1 MCPTPFPA
9 PLAPHPTGLSEGPR
23 RALATREM
31 ETTSR
36 TVAGGHWGASAAWA
50 GGDFLGVE
58 AAEGRADPRAA
69 SDGELLWSS
78 DSEGSSGWDGS
89 SFSSGSS
96 AAGGAPAAAAPR
108 PAVAGHVAGMEG
120 VLERLIKK
128 DGREIRWK
136 PEMHVCLPESR
147 TLRFWP
153 WQQHGWEAQPR
164 EAFFIDLGSVS
175 SVDPVGAREFQ
186 VVYEGRRRVL
196 HLRAAEPQ
204 LAQEWV
210 SALRRTASIRAPRR
224 HPEGE
229 GFGEAAPIGRSSS
242 PPDEY
247 DRRLERFHSEL
258 ETIRDRDQRRSARR
272 SAASQRASEVR
283 TRSTVVVV
291 GMEAFPRERVS
302 ARCLVV
308 RMQHGAWW
316 KLRS

>member
-1 MCPTPFPA
+1 M
-9 PLAPHPTGLSEGPR
+9 
-23 RALATREM
+23 
-31 ETTSR
+31 
-36 TVAGGHWGASAAWA
+36 
-50 GGDFLGVE
+50 
-58 AAEGRADPRAA
+58 
-69 SDGELLWSS
+69 
-78 DSEGSSGWDGS
+78 
-89 SFSSGSS
+89 
-96 AAGGAPAAAAPR
+96 
-108 PAVAGHVAGMEG
+108 
-120 VLERLIKK
+120 
-128 DGREIRWK
+128 
-136 PEMHVCLPESR
+136 
-147 TLRFWP
+147 
-153 WQQHGWEAQPR
+153 
-164 EAFFIDLGSVS
+164 
-175 SVDPVGAREFQ
+175 
-186 VVYEGRRRVL
+186 L
-196 HLRAAEPQ
+196 HLRAPEPQ

-229 GFGEAAPIGRSSS
+229 EFGEAAPIGRSSS

-308 RMQHGAWW
+308 RMQHGEWW